1 MKPIET
7 LQQWHQI
14 VKAGDSA
21 RLDELL
27 AADCVFHS
35 PVVHTPQRGRELTR
49 LYLTGAMHVLN
60 DNFRYV
66 REVVGERDAVLEFLC
81 EIDGIEV
88 NGVDIMRFDNE
99 GRICEFKVMLR
110 PLKAINTVH
119 ERMRQMLER
128 LQA

>member
-1 MKPIET
+1 MKPMQT
-7 LQQWHQI
+7 LKQWHRI
-14 VKAGDSA
+14 VAQRDTGL
-21 RLDELL
+21 LDEVL

-49 LYLTGAMHVLN
+49 VYLSGAMHVLR

-81 EIDGIEV
+81 DIDGIEV
-88 NGVDIMRFDNE
+88 NGVDILQFDDE

-119 ERMRQMLER
+119 ERMRQMLES
-128 LQA
+128 LKA